1 MPELTLEL
9 PDFLTAD
16 EARLMIAIQLFQE
29 ERVSC
34 GRAAEI
40 AGLAKDVF
48 IDELGRRRIPVFNSP
63 ADDVATDM
71 QNA

>member
-1 MPELTLEL
+1 MPELTVEL
-9 PDFLTAD
+9 PEFVTAE

-40 AGLAKDVF
+40 AGLEKAAF
-48 IDELGRRRIPVFNSP
+48 IQELGRRRIPVINYAVDEVA
-63 ADDVATDM
+63 ADLN
-71 QNA
+71 NA